1 MIKRV
6 VFIWFILNLNSL
18 FSQRVLGMNFIFNNS
33 LHKEYA
39 SHNYD
44 RLGVSIFC
52 NKAEYAKNKFYE
64 DPKSFFK
71 LPYNTTLFSKFD
83 HTSIDYDISSIIVPR
98 KKKHRNYQSKRD
110 YVSDQIKK
118 DLIQNKISNKIIKK
132 LNSPWSVSNSP
143 YAPAEVMRR
152 FNLNVTNNDLAR
164 VKSLRHN
171 INSSNFLD
179 SLYSV
184 YTDNYIVVHSFKK
197 IRKMSEVYAYRRYFV
212 NAVFSIFTLGLVK
225 YEEQDEMRVDLM
237 DGYKI
242 KGTSYLYQIKLSNN
256 QIDNILKSYRTGGNI
271 NVIDNLKINIEFV
284 DAVDFRVKEE
294 VLNTRNYNV
303 KLNKAKE
310 NLSYGLHRNTIGK
323 FENKVGRFQV
333 KRMVENG
340 RPIRVEVGSK
350 EGVKLNQRFLVY
362 NTHQDKDGK
371 LYKRP
376 IGAVRISR
384 IAENKSSNNTL
395 SENVDLSQVKQ
406 FQGRSISGGETIK
419 QWNGLGVE
427 LGYRYSLLGGVNP
440 GLNSL
445 DIVVDLS
452 EISRIRNLKLL
463 IGSNSN
469 TAKMQIGE
477 LFQLGLI
484 NIKNPSSN
492 VFYLPKDAQEGNFVY
507 SNVGINTTA
516 KTMIF
521 GISRIGL
528 VWDYSF
534 LNNFYSR
541 ISIGYKGIEFNVNEG
556 ATIGYGTSINYSTL
570 SKITLNGAYGGLDL
584 GFYLSPSI
592 AIFGNIE
599 GAINKVRYFGNYVNE
614 YNQKQPFNSCF
625 SFGCRIEL

>member
-1 MIKRV
+1 M
-6 VFIWFILNLNSL
+6 NSL
-18 FSQRVLGMNFIFNNS
+18 FSQRVLGLNFVFNNN
-33 LHKEYA
+33 LHKEYS

-44 RLGVSIFC
+44 RLGITIFY

-64 DPKSFFK
+64 DPKSFFQ

-83 HTSIDYDISSIIVPR
+83 HTSINHDVSNLIVP
-98 KKKHRNYQSKRD
+98 KKKKLRNDQSKRK

-118 DLIQNKISNKIIKK
+118 DLIENKISNKIIKN
-132 LNSPWSVSNSP
+132 LNSPWSPANSQ
-143 YAPAEVMRR
+143 YAPGEVMRR
-152 FNLNVTNNDLAR
+152 FNLNVTNNDLNK

-171 INSSNFLD
+171 INSSVFLD
-179 SLYSV
+179 SLYNV

-212 NAVFSIFTLGLVK
+212 NAIFSLVTFGLVK
-225 YEEQDEMRVDLM
+225 FEEQDEMRVDFM
-237 DGYKI
+237 DGYKV
-242 KGTSYLYQIKLSNN
+242 KGTSYLYQIKLNNN

-271 NVIDNLKINIEFV
+271 SVIDNLNIDLEFV
-284 DAVDFRVKEE
+284 DAVDYRVKEE
-294 VLNTRNYNV
+294 VLNTKNYND
-303 KLNKAKE
+303 KLKKAKE

-323 FENKVGRFQV
+323 FENRVSRFQV

-340 RPIRVEVGSK
+340 RPLRAEVGSK

-362 NTHQDKDGK
+362 NTYMDKVGK

-384 IAENKSSNNTL
+384 IADTKNANNTL
-395 SENVDLSQVKQ
+395 SENLDLSKVKQ
-406 FQGRSISGGETIK
+406 YQGRRISGGEYIK

-445 DIVVDLS
+445 DIVIDLS
-452 EISRIRNLKLL
+452 EISRVRNLKLL
-463 IGSNSN
+463 IGSISN

-484 NIKNPSSN
+484 NITNPSAN
-492 VFYLPKDAQEGNFVY
+492 VFYLPKELQEGNFAY
-507 SNVGINTTA
+507 SDVRINANA
-516 KTMIF
+516 KTKIL

-528 VWDYSF
+528 IWDYSF

-541 ISIGYKGIEFNVNEG
+541 VSIGYKGMEFAINEG
-556 ATIGYGTSINYSTL
+556 ATIGYGTSTNYSTL
-570 SKITLNGAYGGLDL
+570 NKITLNGAYGGLDL
-584 GFYLSPSI
+584 GFYISPSI

-599 GAINKVRYFGNYVNE
+599 GAINKVSYFGNYVNE